1 MKLQRSQLTKA
12 SILLVVGAVLAGGF
26 LFTEV
31 FQTHASN
38 ESNRIALLKIRDT
51 VSVGSSHAEV
61 LDSYWRHRTDYLKLH
76 VERPTDW
83 IITMPLEF
91 GAGNWKLLIEFHDG
105 RVSAVR
111 IRTADGPPVHGPKDK
126 EKSIG

>member
-1 MKLQRSQLTKA
+1 MKLQRSKFITA
-12 SILLVVGAVLAGGF
+12 SILLVIGVVWVAGF

-31 FQTHASN
+31 FHTQASN
-38 ESNRIALLKIRDT
+38 ESNRIALLKIRD
-51 VSVGSSHAEV
+51 VVAVGSSHAEV

-76 VERPTDW
+76 AERPTDW

-111 IRTADGPPVHGPKDK
+111 VRTADGPPVHGPKDK